1 MFWRY
6 MSHAFLIYGLRQIW
20 SFFAYISLDDLFED
34 QTGVLKSSVTIV
46 SGQKTALRTLLI
58 ALGNLE
64 FQHLK
69 HTIVN
74 FFLVNYS
81 LK

>member
-6 MSHAFLIYGLRQIW
+6 MSHAFLIYGLRQTW

-34 QTGVLKSSVTIV
+34 QTGVLKSFVTIV
-46 SGQKTALRTLLI
+46 QKTALHTLLI
-58 ALGNLE
+58 ALGNLKS
-64 FQHLK
+64 QHLK